1 MTKGVNKIGEDG
13 KMKTKTQTTNALSEF
28 SEVTAVF
35 ERYPEPIREKLLE
48 LRQLI
53 LETAVATPGVG
64 EIVETLKW
72 NQPSYLTV
80 HPKSGTTI
88 RIDAYNVR
96 QPQVGLFVHC
106 QTNLISSFR
115 QQYPSLTF
123 EGNRAIILN
132 VGYALPLE
140 PLRDCIA
147 QALTYHRNKK

>member
-1 MTKGVNKIGEDG
+1 
-13 KMKTKTQTTNALSEF
+13 MKTKKAKKLTEF

-80 HPKSGTTI
+80 RPKSGTTI

-106 QTNLISSFR
+106 QTNLINTFR
-115 QQYPSLTF
+115 QQYPALTF
-123 EGNRAIILN
+123 EGDRAIILN
-132 VGYALPLE
+132 VDDALPLD
-140 PLRDCIA
+140 PLRNCIA